1 MSNEF
6 YSLMI
11 NQFLVTPHPDQS
23 VSIVMSGIAVDT
35 ETPEGGDFELKVNG
49 QPVHT
54 RVRRDRRNQ
63 GARLAKQA
71 PEITHAGFTLRADL
85 PNVNVE
91 KVELTY
97 NGRGKKYSKAR
108 RSKKRPIRLA

>member
-49 QPVHT
+49 Q
-54 RVRRDRRNQ
+54 RC
-63 GARLAKQA
+63 
-71 PEITHAGFTLRADL
+71 THARTPRPPQSGCPPRQTGIRKL
-85 PNVNVE
+85 PTPALPCVRICQ
-91 KVELTY
+91 T
-97 NGRGKKYSKAR
+97 
-108 RSKKRPIRLA
+108 